1 MRYVVY
7 HGSREIY
14 GDMAAS
20 AKSLLAHT
28 SVDKVFFLIE
38 DGQFPEP
45 LPEIVE
51 TIDVSRTIP
60 QIFHPRGP
68 NYKSRWTPIGLAR
81 LALTW
86 ILPDIDKI
94 LSIDADTVV
103 MRDIGDIWDIDMGGA
118 YFMAAKEPI
127 LTGQRHML
135 YTNAGVTMFDLAA
148 LRQSEMDRAM
158 VEELNSRRYTLVGQ
172 DVMNILCRGRIKE
185 LPSEYNAC
193 AYTEPCNA
201 PRILH
206 YAGRSDWRGEPEAA
220 KWRVA
225 AWPVN

>member
-14 GDMAAS
+14 ADMAAS
-20 AKSLLAHT
+20 AKSLLACT
-28 SVDKVFFLIE
+28 RVDKMFFLIE
-38 DGQFPEP
+38 DGQFPEEVP
-45 LPEIVE
+45 GIVE
-51 TIDVSRTIP
+51 VRDVSRVIP
-60 QIFHPRGP
+60 RIFQSCGP
-68 NYKSRWTPIGLAR
+68 NYRSTWTPIGLAR
-81 LALTW
+81 MALTK

-103 MRDIGDIWDIDMGGA
+103 LRDIGDIWDIDMGGA

-127 LTGQRHML
+127 LSGQRHML

-148 LRQSEMDRAM
+148 LRQSMMDDAM
-158 VEELNSRRYTLVGQ
+158 IEELNSRKYTLVGQ

-185 LPSEYNAC
+185 LPSEFNAC
-193 AYTEPCNA
+193 AYTEPCDA

-206 YAGRSDWRGEPEAA
+206 YAGRRDWRTEPEAA
-220 KWRVA
+220 KWRDA
-225 AWPVN
+225 AWPVT